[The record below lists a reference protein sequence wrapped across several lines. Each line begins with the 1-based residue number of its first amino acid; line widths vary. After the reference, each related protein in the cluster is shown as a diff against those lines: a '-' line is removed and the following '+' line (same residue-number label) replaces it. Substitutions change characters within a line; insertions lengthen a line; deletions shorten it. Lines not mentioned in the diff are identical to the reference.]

1 MLDSDPRSS
10 SGGSFSPPEFG
21 ERRVDG
27 ARRSV
32 SKEDRWVI
40 VVVDDDR
47 GARDALVALFENR
60 YRVIACVGAVSGV
73 AAVNDETGTVILGL
87 GMRGRDGVWACSE
100 MRKRVPGLPVIF
112 SSGYQSSRD
121 PCALLHEHRP
131 FDHGVRSG
139 GIEWLVE
146 AVDVALRLQRMQATS
161 KNLLRKLRAERTGGG

>member
-1 MLDSDPRSS
+1 MLDSHPRSS
-10 SGGSFSPPEFG
+10 SGGSSPPADS
-21 ERRVDG
+21 RHVDG
-27 ARRSV
+27 ARRYV
-32 SKEDRWVI
+32 KNDDRPVI

-47 GARDALVALFENR
+47 GARDALVALFEDR
-60 YRVIACVGAVSGV
+60 YRVIACAGAVSGV

-121 PCALLHEHRP
+121 PCALIHEHRP
-131 FDHGVRSG
+131 FDHGARSG